1 MRTDIQPIASLGTKR
16 AMVIDLD
23 TGTVLGTNLVLAYV
37 SEAVEEEILDSDSE
51 AREYGRM
58 FGQPL
63 LVDLADM

>member
-1 MRTDIQPIASLGTKR
+1 VETEITPIADLGTKR
-16 AMVIDLD
+16 AMLIDLD
-23 TGTVLGTNLVLAYV
+23 TGTVLGTNVVLAYV